1 MLAEHYE
8 ALQRE
13 ENREM
18 DTPAL
23 DDDGMQISTDNDI

>member
-13 ENREM
+13 EERKM
-18 DTPAL
+18 DTPAM
-23 DDDGMQISTDNDI
+23 DDDGMRISRDNGI